1 MNKRGPRHHYQQALN
16 SGELNADPA
25 QARAV
30 DSLQRVFNAATTR
43 PTRRLFRRK
52 PAPSAQGLYMYG
64 GVGRGKT
71 MLMDLLAED
80 LPSGVVK
87 RSHFHHFMAD
97 THAAIRQQ
105 NGAADPLEPIARDLA
120 AGIRV
125 LCFDEFFVS
134 DVADAMILGRL
145 VTKLFEH
152 GLILV
157 STSNIAPSDL
167 YRNGLQRDRFL
178 PAIAALETHCE
189 VLNVD
194 GGTDYRLRELV
205 RAHTFHYPLGPTTDR
220 ALEACFDNL
229 SGGSPREP
237 ASLDILGRELQL
249 EGQAHDVAWFRFAEL
264 CEGPRAATDY
274 IEIAREFGTVI
285 VSEMPQLD
293 RFHENEA
300 RRFLHLVDE
309 FYDRRVKLILSAAV
323 PMNQLY
329 SGQRLA
335 FEFGRAMSRL
345 EEMQSEAYLAQP
357 HQPV

>member
-1 MNKRGPRHHYQQALN
+1 MSGIGPRHHYLEALR
-16 SGELNADPA
+16 SGELSVDAA
-25 QARAV
+25 QQRAV
-30 DSLQRVFNAATTR
+30 DSLQRIFEAATR
-43 PTRRLFRRK
+43 KPARRLFSRK
-52 PAPSAQGLYMYG
+52 APPKTQGLYMFG

-71 MLMDLLAED
+71 MLMDLLAAD
-80 LPSGVVK
+80 LPPALVQ
-87 RSHFHHFMAD
+87 RAHFHHFMAD
-97 THAAIRQQ
+97 THAAIKRHD
-105 NGAADPLEPIARDLA
+105 GAADPLEPIAADLA
-120 AGIRV
+120 ASIRV

-145 VTKLFEH
+145 MTKLFER

-157 STSNIAPSDL
+157 STSNIAPPDL

-178 PAIAALETHCE
+178 PAITALETHCE

-205 RAHTFHYPLGPTTDR
+205 RAHIYHHPLGPATDR
-220 ALEACFDNL
+220 ALEQRFANL
-229 SGGSPREP
+229 APGTDRQ
-237 ASLDILGRELQL
+237 ATSLNILGRNLNL
-249 EGQAHDVAWFRFAEL
+249 EAQAHDVAWFRFAEL

-285 VSEMPQLD
+285 LSEIPQMD
-293 RFHENEA
+293 RFHDNEA

-329 SGQRLA
+329 SGERLA
-335 FEFGRAMSRL
+335 FEFARAMSRL
-345 EEMQSEAYLAQP
+345 EEMQSEEYLAQP
-357 HQPV
+357 HQPL

>member
-1 MNKRGPRHHYQQALN
+1 MSAIGPRHHYQQAL
-16 SGELNADPA
+16 STGELSADQA
-25 QARAV
+25 QERAV
-30 DSLQRVFNAATTR
+30 ESLQRIFDGATQR
-43 PTRRLFRRK
+43 PPRRLFSRK
-52 PAPSAQGLYMYG
+52 PPPRVQGLYMFG

-80 LPSGVVK
+80 LPPGIAK
-87 RSHFHHFMAD
+87 RAHFHHFMAD
-97 THAAIRQQ
+97 THAAIKKHD
-105 NGAADPLEPIARDLA
+105 GAADPLEPIAAELA
-120 AGIRV
+120 ASIRV

-145 VTKLFEH
+145 MTKLFER

-157 STSNIAPSDL
+157 STSNIAPPDL

-178 PAIAALETHCE
+178 PAIAALEAHCE
-189 VLNVD
+189 ILNVD

-205 RAHTFHYPLGPTTDR
+205 RAHTYHYPLGSATDN
-220 ALEACFDNL
+220 ALEQRFVNL
-229 SGGSPREP
+229 VPGTPRKP
-237 ASLDILGRELQL
+237 TMMNILGRELQL
-249 EGQAHDVAWFRFAEL
+249 EAQAHDVAWFRFAEL

-285 VSEMPQLD
+285 LSDIPQMD

-329 SGQRLA
+329 AGQRLA

-345 EEMQSEAYLAQP
+345 EEMQSEEYLAQP
-357 HQPV
+357 HQPI